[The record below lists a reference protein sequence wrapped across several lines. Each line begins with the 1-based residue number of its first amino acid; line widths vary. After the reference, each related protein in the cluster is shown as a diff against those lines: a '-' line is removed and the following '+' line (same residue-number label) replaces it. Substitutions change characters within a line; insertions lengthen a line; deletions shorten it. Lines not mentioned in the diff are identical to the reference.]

1 VAFRFVVFC
10 NSFVS
15 GSDVA
20 LQEEHMLFHT
30 SDRLAL
36 NVRKEKERLSKGIC
50 QNVLVLQ
57 N

>member
-10 NSFVS
+10 NSFVP

-20 LQEEHMLFHT
+20 LQEVHMLFHT

-36 NVRKEKERLSKGIC
+36 NVRKEKEKLSKGIC
-50 QNVLVLQ
+50 QNVVVLQ